1 MLGLDGKIV
10 NQAGT
15 HAWSGKDKKKYRIGA
30 SFQPIYKVEKQL
42 CEKNVRMCTQL
53 KCVS

>member
-15 HAWSGKDKKKYRIGA
+15 HTWSEKDKNKYRIGA
-30 SFQPIYKVEKQL
+30 SFQPVYKVGQQF
-42 CEKNVRMCTQL
+42 CEKTYVCTH
-53 KCVS
+53 S